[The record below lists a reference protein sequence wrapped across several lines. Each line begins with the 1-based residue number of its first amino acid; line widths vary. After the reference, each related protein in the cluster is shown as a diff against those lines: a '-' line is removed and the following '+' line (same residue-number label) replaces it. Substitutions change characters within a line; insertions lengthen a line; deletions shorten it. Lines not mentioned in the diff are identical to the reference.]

1 MNEAIPVVAI
11 DGPSGAGKG
20 VITQRLASFKGYHVL
35 DSGAIYRV
43 IGLAAREDGLDFR
56 DRSGLVKLAKALD
69 ICFRSTGESENP
81 LSVWLRGKDVTKEV
95 RTNEAGLDASKV
107 ASIGELRIAIRGL
120 QRSFKRSPGLV
131 ADGRDM
137 GTVVFKEAQ
146 VKFFLTA
153 SPEAR
158 AGRRYKQLKDKGIDV
173 NLATLEKELTNRDYF
188 DSTRG
193 ESPLKLSEDS
203 VIIDS
208 TDLDVEQVSF
218 LIEKKLGDILEN

>member
-107 ASIGELRIAIRGL
+107 ACIGELRTAIRGL

-137 GTVVFKEAQ
+137 GTVIFSDAKH
-146 VKFFLTA
+146 KIFLTA
-153 SPEAR
+153 SAEER
-158 AGRRYKQLKDKGIDV
+158 AKRRQTQLKRQGLEV
-173 NLATLEKELTNRDYF
+173 NMRSLLQELEERDRK
-188 DSTRG
+188 DTER
-193 ESPLKLSEDS
+193 EHSPLIPAEDS
-203 VIIDS
+203 VIIDTS
-208 TDLDVEQVSF
+208 NLNPEGVV
-218 LIEKKLGDILEN
+218 KKIKTYL

>member
-1 MNEAIPVVAI
+1 MNETIPVVAI

-20 VITQRLASFKGYHVL
+20 VITQRLSSFKGYNIL

-69 ICFRSTGESENP
+69 ISFRSTGESENP

-120 QRSFKRSPGLV
+120 QRSFKKSPGLV
-131 ADGRDM
+131 ADGSAM
-137 GTVVFKEAQ
+137 GTLVFKEAQ
-146 VKFFLTA
+146 V
-153 SPEAR
+153 
-158 AGRRYKQLKDKGIDV
+158 
-173 NLATLEKELTNRDYF
+173 
-188 DSTRG
+188 
-193 ESPLKLSEDS
+193 
-203 VIIDS
+203 
-208 TDLDVEQVSF
+208 
-218 LIEKKLGDILEN
+218 

>member
-1 MNEAIPVVAI
+1 MNETIPVIAI

-20 VITQRLASFKGYHVL
+20 VITQRLSSFKGYNIL

-69 ICFRSTGESENP
+69 ISFRSTGESENP

-120 QRSFKRSPGLV
+120 QRSFKKSPGLV

-158 AGRRYKQLKDKGIDV
+158 AGRRYKQLKDKGIHVSLPALLESIIHRDCIDMERE
-173 NLATLEKELTNRDYF
+173 LA
-188 DSTRG
+188 
-193 ESPLKLSEDS
+193 PLKPALDAI
-203 VIIDS
+203 IIDS
-208 TDLDVEQVSF
+208 TAMTLDEVFKTVRSVV
-218 LIEKKLGDILEN
+218 EKKLG